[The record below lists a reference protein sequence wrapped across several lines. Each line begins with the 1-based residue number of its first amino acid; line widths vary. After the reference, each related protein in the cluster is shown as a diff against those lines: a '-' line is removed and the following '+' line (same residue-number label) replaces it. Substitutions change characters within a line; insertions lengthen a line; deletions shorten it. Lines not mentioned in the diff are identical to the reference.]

1 MKNKIQI
8 NSVFGRLLFEYETE
22 NNTIKKTVEYA
33 NLRDANLIDA
43 NLIDADLRGADLR
56 GAYLI
61 DANLRGANLS
71 GADLSGA
78 IKTPM
83 FCKWSFGITD
93 NKIHIGCERR
103 TIKEWD
109 LFFNSTDI
117 IETKRDTQ
125 EFKKI
130 EAVYNGLKAY
140 YQTLNK

>member
-1 MKNKIQI
+1 
-8 NSVFGRLLFEYETE
+8 
-22 NNTIKKTVEYA
+22 
-33 NLRDANLIDA
+33 
-43 NLIDADLRGADLR
+43 
-56 GAYLI
+56 
-61 DANLRGANLS
+61 
-71 GADLSGA
+71 
-78 IKTPM
+78 M